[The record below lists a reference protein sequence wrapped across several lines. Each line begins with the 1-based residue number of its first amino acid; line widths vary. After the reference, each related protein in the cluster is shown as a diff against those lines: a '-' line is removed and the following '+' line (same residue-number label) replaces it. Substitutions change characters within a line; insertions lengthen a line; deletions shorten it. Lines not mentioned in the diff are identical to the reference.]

1 MKTLN
6 RKKRLAF
13 QSDENK
19 SILQILK
26 YCIVFTL
33 FFFASSLLIVL
44 LASLAL
50 FNTGDPSKYLSIVLK
65 IVLYSSVF
73 ICSLALVKKLKQ
85 SYFITGL
92 IFGCIISIL
101 LFILSKAS
109 GGGGLLIWYALIPVF
124 SVFGALS
131 GIKREPKRGKRR
143 HKHIN

>member
-13 QSDENK
+13 QNDENK

-26 YCIVFTL
+26 YCIIFTL

-50 FNTGDPSKYLSIVLK
+50 FNTDDPSKYLSIVLK
-65 IVLYSSVF
+65 IVLYFSVF

-85 SYFITGL
+85 SYFISGL
-92 IFGCIISIL
+92 IFGCIIAIL

-109 GGGGLLIWYALIPVF
+109 GDGSLLIWYALIPVF

-131 GIKREPKRGKRR
+131 GIKRETKRGKRR